1 MTLSTRRPSKPLT
14 QGQFLTLKSN
24 YGARMGSSVLGSS
37 WENRVSYGE
46 DRRTPLRGAVTGM
59 APCLGTSSE
68 PWTYPRI
75 HVTLCKTR
83 GSMSLSGRVCIVW
96 FFFVLFFLIYANHQE
111 PRTSLL
117 SEDEAGAGG
126 THRRCLCCWLV
137 WECSRYYVTENRDP

>member
-83 GSMSLSGRVCIVW
+83 GSMSLSGRVCVVW
-96 FFFVLFFLIYANHQE
+96 FFVLFFLIYANHQE